1 MSLPKSRAVPGSAS
15 FDHTPLPPC
24 DGVPGGTGHILLNP
38 STSQLAVGASV
49 TIVATNEFGHTI
61 PNCALEWSNNNPYH
75 ASVTPEGI
83 VHGLAV
89 GGPVTITA
97 RTTTGTPLSG
107 TASILVANTGST
119 PVDGTV
125 SIASVSFTD
134 GAGQQQ
140 PAPVPPGAVGTAA
153 GIRLVNVAMT
163 LNIGTTTADS
173 IVLRI
178 SGQAAFRQVFT
189 AAQAAALRATASVN
203 DAGQP
208 SGTVTITGSLNV
220 ADYCSP
226 APPPVGVGPGGTC
239 QFLTNPPTTMLLA
252 TARWQNG
259 NQSFQVFYYGK
270 QTPAGG
276 GSPVNTG
283 SSSAVLT
290 YRFANLDG
298 WHLAMT
304 ITPVFEL
311 PAPTGSPGAFQNTS
325 AVDLAGF
332 TWRGGTMGITAW
344 FVQYTPGVQP
354 IATPGLV
361 NVTYN
366 NFGCSATGGLKVA
379 PLTKVQAVNA
389 ALTAGPWTATLNGPL
404 AQGAST
410 VATGTSLA
418 TNLVGYEFSPAICPG
433 AIFTSG
439 GEMPSIT
446 AVGTDNNNIPT
457 LAAGFNGGAG
467 VINTFANSGNSEQGI
482 VARID
487 NVAPP
492 APTFSQEAGGSN
504 AATCSVAPGALVN
517 TFGGRTNCWFNDA
530 VVLNGLATGFN
541 TGSAVGTSTVA
552 GTTANGIVFSGT
564 DVGSG
569 RQVGGA
575 ILTTFTARADLAT
588 VAAVAVDGNAAITS
602 PAGLAEDGVNN
613 LYQLRVRSADP
624 INNTRNTA
632 AGAFGVDR
640 TPPQMNQIGND
651 RGFFDVPGVRS
662 QAYAVTT
669 NIFAVADPLGIGSSG
684 PVLGS
689 GFFSASLTPLTLSQ
703 AQRTAT
709 GTVFWCPSAA
719 LGTGGYQSSGTTC
732 ANTAVAPANNGW
744 ISGTNFRSNFI
755 VPDVRPNAA
764 CANNPLS
771 ICDAYYTG
779 TLTVADQAGNV
790 GPVFAEFE
798 LLDGT
803 ASSLGGLS
811 YTPSSFVAG
820 GPASFAA
827 SITDNLDVQG
837 AGLNLTYGASGGAAG
852 FGTPPFG
859 FVPTSAAGGATFWY
873 NSYNIVVPNQA
884 GPACPSGNGGL
895 APGVFQLPFCDF
907 RINTWPTEFT
917 APAALI
923 QSTSFSATL
932 PNMVTNIQVPLGA
945 DGGLRVL
952 TSSNNLQGA
961 SSFAYNQACT
971 MFNSRAQITC
981 TPGSA
986 LTEIPSSAIP
996 AQTLIDGT
1004 GGASPTG
1011 GPIRWNICAV
1021 REPSFGSGGVCPA
1034 TIPNPSLAADVV
1046 SMCRDPFCDG
1056 IDPIL
1061 GLPLK
1066 LAITAVASGLTA
1078 SGGGPNFANPFAQVQ
1093 FWAYNPTASPAMPAY
1108 QTEGWRLIGT
1118 VSAPNGSTDAG
1129 LECTPSGPCGGRN
1142 WSFGIVWD
1150 PQPGTAPNTAA
1161 NPVVVDYQIMA
1172 VGIMNSTS
1180 QPLAAGMALAT
1191 PVAPVRIR
1199 MR

>member
-1 MSLPKSRAVPGSAS
+1 
-15 FDHTPLPPC
+15 
-24 DGVPGGTGHILLNP
+24 VPGGTGHILLNP
-38 STSQLAVGASV
+38 STSQVAVGASV

-61 PNCALEWSNNNPYH
+61 PNCALDWSNNNPYH

-107 TASILVANTGST
+107 TASILVANTGTT

-125 SIASVSFTD
+125 AIAGVTFTN

-140 PAPVPPGAVGTAA
+140 PAPVPPGAIGTTV

-163 LNIGTTTADS
+163 LNIGTTTPDS

-189 AAQAAALRATASVN
+189 AVQAAALRATASVN

-208 SGTVTITGSLNV
+208 SGTVTITGSVNV

-226 APPPVGVGPGGTC
+226 ALPPVGVGPTGTC

-259 NQSFQVFYYGK
+259 NQSFQAFYYGK
-270 QTPAGG
+270 QVPAGG
-276 GSPVNTG
+276 GTPVNSG

-290 YRFANLDG
+290 YRFTNLDG

-304 ITPVFEL
+304 ITPVTEL
-311 PAPTGSPGAFQNTS
+311 PSPTGSPAAPQNSSAF
-325 AVDLAGF
+325 DLAGF

-354 IATPGLV
+354 ISTPGLV

-379 PLTKVQAVNA
+379 PLTKVQAPNA
-389 ALTAGPWTATLNGPL
+389 AVTAGPWTATLNGPL

-410 VATGTSLA
+410 IATGTSLA

-439 GEMPSIT
+439 GEMPSIA
-446 AVGTDNNNIPT
+446 AVGTDNNTIPT
-457 LAAGFNGGAG
+457 FALGFNGGAG
-467 VINTFANSGNSEQGI
+467 VINTFANSGNSEQAI

-492 APTFSQEAGGSN
+492 APTFSQEAGGST
-504 AATCSVAPGALVN
+504 ATTCSVAPGALVT

-552 GTTANGIVFSGT
+552 GTRANGMIFSGI

-588 VAAVAVDGNAAITS
+588 APTVTVDGNAAITS
-602 PAGLAEDGVNN
+602 TAGLAEGGVNN
-613 LYQLRVRSADP
+613 LYQLRVRSTDP
-624 INNTRNTA
+624 LNNTRNTA
-632 AGAFGVDR
+632 AGTFGVDR
-640 TPPQMNQIGND
+640 KAPGLG
-651 RGFFDVPGVRS
+651 GFIALNRLRTL
-662 QAYAVTT
+662 AYVITT
-669 NIFAVADPLGIGSSG
+669 DILNASDPLGVGSNG
-684 PVLGS
+684 AVLGS
-689 GFFSASLTPLTLSQ
+689 GFFSGLLTPVMLSQ

-709 GTVFWCPSAA
+709 GTVFWCPS
-719 LGTGGYQSSGTTC
+719 TSVYQSSSTTC
-732 ANTAVAPANNGW
+732 GNTAVAPANNGW
-744 ISGTNFRSNFI
+744 ISGTSFLSNFAFPN
-755 VPDVRPNAA
+755 VHSNAA
-764 CANNPLS
+764 CAINPGS
-771 ICDAYYTG
+771 ICDAYYTA
-779 TLTVADQAGNV
+779 TATIADQAGNV
-790 GPVFAEFE
+790 SSFLGNGGPALSLVE
-798 LLDGT
+798 LIDGT
-803 ASSLGGLS
+803 LASLGGLT
-811 YTPSSFVAG
+811 YNPGLLVAG
-820 GPASFAA
+820 RPATFSAA

-837 AGLNLTYGASGGAAG
+837 VSLTLSYGASGGAAG

-859 FVPTSAAGGATFWY
+859 MAPTSAAGGAMFWY
-873 NSYNIVVPNQA
+873 NSYNIVAPNQV
-884 GPACPSGNGGL
+884 GPLCPDQD
-895 APGVFQLPFCDF
+895 QLPFCDF
-907 RINTWPTEFT
+907 RINPWPTTET

-923 QSTSFSATL
+923 QNTSFSATL

-945 DGGLRVL
+945 DGGQRVL
-952 TSSNNLQGA
+952 TALNNLQGA
-961 SSFAYNQACT
+961 TTFAYNQACSV
-971 MFNSRAQITC
+971 FAGC
-981 TPGSA
+981 AAGVGATPISG
-986 LTEIPSSAIP
+986 SAIP
-996 AQTLIDGT
+996 TQTLIDNT
-1004 GGASPTG
+1004 GGAAPTG
-1011 GPIRWNICAV
+1011 GPIRWNICQV
-1021 REPSFGSGGVCPA
+1021 GGTDCPA
-1034 TIPNPSLAADVV
+1034 TIPNPSLA
-1046 SMCRDPFCDG
+1046 DG
-1056 IDPIL
+1056 IAGITRDGDPIDFQTRI
-1061 GLPLK
+1061 
-1066 LAITAVASGLTA
+1066 AIAAVASGLTA
-1078 SGGGPNFANPFAQVQ
+1078 NGGGPNFANPFAQVQ
-1093 FWAYNPTASPAMPAY
+1093 FWAYNPKANPALPAY

-1118 VSAPNGSTDAG
+1118 VNEPNGSTDAG
-1129 LECTPSGPCGGRN
+1129 LACTPSGPCGGRN
-1142 WSFGIVWD
+1142 WSFRIIWD
-1150 PQPGTAPNTAA
+1150 PQPATAFNTGFD
-1161 NPVVVDYQIMA
+1161 VLYQIMA
-1172 VGIMNSTS
+1172 IGIMNSTS

-1191 PVAPVRIR
+1191 PVSPVRIR
-1199 MR
+1199 MPF